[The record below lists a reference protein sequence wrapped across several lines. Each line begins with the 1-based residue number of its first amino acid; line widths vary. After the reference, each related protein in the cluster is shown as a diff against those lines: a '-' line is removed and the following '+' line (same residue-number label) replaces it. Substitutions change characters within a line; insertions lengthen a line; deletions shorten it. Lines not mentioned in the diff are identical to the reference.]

1 MLVQDKVFLVGGQ
14 VTENKLLVIDVKTSA
29 MTYKSELNHGR
40 YYHACAQITGLNGKK
55 HIVISGGYDGIEKKS
70 TEIYDIDN
78 DVWQEGNF
86 PRFY

>member
-1 MLVQDKVFLVGGQ
+1 M
-14 VTENKLLVIDVKTSA
+14 IDVRTSV

-55 HIVISGGYDGIEKKS
+55 QIVVSGGYGADKK

-78 DVWQEGNF
+78 DDWQEGNDFSTVLLIHVGFKF
-86 PRFY
+86 PAILSD